1 MAQRIVATG
10 GGGFGKSLDNL
21 LLERHILSLAR
32 RPNPRVCYIAAAS
45 GDGDAYVLRFYR
57 AFTKLACRPTDLPLF
72 MREVRDLESFLLAQ
86 DVIYVAGGNTA
97 NLLAIWRVHGVDE
110 ILRRAWDEGIVLC
123 GRSAGMNCWFE
134 QSVTDSFDRENL
146 DGLDDGLGLLPGS
159 CCPHYDGEPMRRPVY
174 TRLVNEGALKP
185 GYAADNGVGLVFEG
199 TTLVEAV
206 AAVPNAAAWRV
217 EPGRETRLH
226 TRQLT
231 P

>member
-10 GGGFGKSLDNL
+10 GGGFVTSLDYL

-32 RPNPRVCYIAAAS
+32 RPNPRVCYIATAS

-57 AFTKLACRPTDLPLF
+57 AFTKLNCRPTDLPLF
-72 MREVRDLESFLLAQ
+72 MREVRDLESFLLSQ

-110 ILRRAWDEGIVLC
+110 ILRRARDEGIVRC
-123 GRSAGMNCWFE
+123 GRAAGRNCWFE

-174 TRLVNEGALKP
+174 TRLGNEGALKP
-185 GYAADNGVGLVFEG
+185 
-199 TTLVEAV
+199 
-206 AAVPNAAAWRV
+206 
-217 EPGRETRLH
+217 
-226 TRQLT
+226 
-231 P
+231 